1 MAPDVTMVEVKQPA
15 RSRAPIVIP
24 ADIAA
29 RCDGSDQFE
38 KFDKLVSALVTVPKS
53 AINKEEK
60 KWKRARARQKAKRTA
75 Q

>member
-1 MAPDVTMVEVKQPA
+1 MKQPG
-15 RSRAPIVIP
+15 RSPAPIVIP

-29 RCDGSDQFE
+29 RCEGSDQFE

-60 KWKRARARQKAKRTA
+60 KWKRARARKRAKRSA
-75 Q
+75 